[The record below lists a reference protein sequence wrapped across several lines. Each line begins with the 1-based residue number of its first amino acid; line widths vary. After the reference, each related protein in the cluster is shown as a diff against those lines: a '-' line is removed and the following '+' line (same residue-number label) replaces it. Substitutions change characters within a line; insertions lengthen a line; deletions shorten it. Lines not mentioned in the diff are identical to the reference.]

1 MNRQNGENPE
11 GKYIWDDEVANT
23 DKTEPQYQL
32 NPLTKK
38 QDALMHRRR
47 LGLLKDLV
55 DEDAKEKSAP
65 HGKTPGKA

>member
-11 GKYIWDDEVANT
+11 GKYIWYDEVANT

-38 QDALMHRRR
+38 QDARR

>member
-1 MNRQNGENPE
+1 MNRQNGENSE
-11 GKYIWDDEVANT
+11 GKYIWYDEVANT

-55 DEDAKEKSAP
+55 DEDAKAKSAP
-65 HGKTPGKA
+65 HDKTPSKA

>member
-11 GKYIWDDEVANT
+11 GKYIWYDEVANT

-55 DEDAKEKSAP
+55 DEDAKAKSAP
-65 HGKTPGKA
+65 HDKTSSKA

>member
-11 GKYIWDDEVANT
+11 GKYIWYDEVANT

-38 QDALMHRRR
+38 QDALRR